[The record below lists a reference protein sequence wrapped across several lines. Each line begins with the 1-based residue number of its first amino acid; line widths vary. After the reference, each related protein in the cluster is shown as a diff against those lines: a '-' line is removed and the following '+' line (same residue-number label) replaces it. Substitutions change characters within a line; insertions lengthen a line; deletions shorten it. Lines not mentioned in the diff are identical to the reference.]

1 MATERKLHTMKKT
14 ILLISILL
22 FTIQIFSQSA
32 PTGKIKKALKSQ
44 YPEATDAKWN
54 YEGDYK
60 DRVWK
65 ALYQLDDV
73 LHSSWYDYK
82 GNWIQ
87 TKVKIDPKEL
97 PAAVLKSIDEDY
109 ARYHI
114 VIAARFQNPELDG
127 FEVFLDSENMG
138 GYDVQYTADGK
149 YVHRTM
155 KSSGYKAVDDKGNQI
170 EE

>member
-1 MATERKLHTMKKT
+1 MKKT
-14 ILLISILL
+14 LLIISILL
-22 FTIQIFSQSA
+22 LSMQIFSQSA
-32 PTGKIKKALKSQ
+32 PPTKVKKAFKSQ
-44 YPEATDAKWN
+44 YPTAIDAKWN
-54 YEGDYK
+54 YDGDFK

-65 ALYQLDDV
+65 TLYQLDDV

-87 TKVKIDPKEL
+87 TKVKIEPKEL
-97 PAAVLKSIDEDY
+97 PAAVLKSIEEDY

-155 KSSGYKAVDDKGNQI
+155 KSSGYKPIDNSGKEI